1 MKKTLQNDVEQVQLN
16 INSLEDE
23 IKSLKEEGQSLTNQL
38 EDPMQSDRWRELGGE
53 DLDDEQLDAK
63 IHILQ
68 ERVKDE
74 KERLMERE
82 VMLEEITTQRDKLQ
96 RSIKEVNEK
105 TQPIVNKM
113 NDYQTRLR
121 DVTRSMMALVSE
133 LSMYQAIALKLQEER
148 EQQEESLSLSKEL
161 VEEGKPPSED
171 AIRDL
176 KRLLRDRKLENTPQN
191 EIDDGFG
198 HVYYPAPYA
207 LRTTAE
213 PRPSAY
219 IPDTGIEIPKPYG
232 VKPFKP
238 SDSNGTTLRRI
249 RPPSAL

>member
-1 MKKTLQNDVEQVQLN
+1 MKRTLQNDVEQVQLK
-16 INSLEDE
+16 IKSLEAE
-23 IKSLKEEGQSLTNQL
+23 IKTLKEEGQPLTNQL

-68 ERVKDE
+68 VRVKDE
-74 KERLMERE
+74 KEKLMQRE
-82 VMLEEITTQRDKLQ
+82 VTLEEVSTNRDELQ
-96 RSIKEVNEK
+96 RSIEEVNEK
-105 TQPIVNKM
+105 TQPMVNKM

-148 EQQEESLSLSKEL
+148 DQQEESLNLSKKL
-161 VEEGKPPSED
+161 VEEGKPPSDD

-176 KRLLRDRKLENTPQN
+176 KRLLRDRKLENTPQS
-191 EIDDGFG
+191 ETDDGFG

-219 IPDTGIEIPKPYG
+219 IPDTGIEVPKPYS